1 MWGKYNSNWFQKRSK
16 WCPNLVTPQQAL
28 NSEFSFARAFHA
40 NLCLESLVKRDRRIW
55 GLQRGGSKKKQRLAQ
70 EQDDSSLEHYP
81 FAQLMG
87 ANEHSQHV
95 DQARDTMK
103 RKCMQ
108 DSTWF
113 SALSALCPSDQPSL
127 ASFRALYWQEV
138 CDASRL
144 GQGVG
149 FLLNC
154 ILSPL
159 ADMTA
164 VRGDILIVRVIIQVN
179 HDTYWTFRLCY
190 LTERPIFILR
200 WILRWFL
207 VELSFLPM
215 FREETR
221 KAIVFEMGLVW
232 CVEFHVWRYGMCW
245 DSGQK

>member
-1 MWGKYNSNWFQKRSK
+1 MIHPWNIIHLLSSWALMNILGMWIKQGTQWKENACRTAHGFLLFQPFVLQINCLWR
-16 WCPNLVTPQQAL
+16 L
-28 NSEFSFARAFHA
+28 SELSTG
-40 NLCLESLVKRDRRIW
+40 RRC
-55 GLQRGGSKKKQRLAQ
+55 A
-70 EQDDSSLEHYP
+70 
-81 FAQLMG
+81 
-87 ANEHSQHV
+87 
-95 DQARDTMK
+95 
-103 RKCMQ
+103 
-108 DSTWF
+108 
-113 SALSALCPSDQPSL
+113 
-127 ASFRALYWQEV
+127 